1 MSNPVPL
8 PVPNPPVPSA
18 PPSSSGRIW
27 IPLVSGVVLGVV
39 LWSLIGPMAVGW
51 WSGPLL
57 ADGLSCGPTVER
69 AVVFFVK
76 VELGAAVVGGLLTLL
91 FVSFVRRKISRT

>member
-1 MSNPVPL
+1 MTDSL
-8 PVPNPPVPSA
+8 PIPPVTPPPAPRSA
-18 PPSSSGRIW
+18 SSRIW

-76 VELGAAVVGGLLTLL
+76 VELAAAVVGGLLTLL
-91 FVSFVRRKISRT
+91 FVSFVRRKINRA

>member
-1 MSNPVPL
+1 MTNPL
-8 PVPNPPVPSA
+8 PTPPAPVTPA
-18 PPSSSGRIW
+18 PPSSSSRIW
-27 IPLVSGVVLGVV
+27 VPLVSGVVLGVV

-76 VELGAAVVGGLLTLL
+76 VELAAGVLGGLLTLL
-91 FVSFVRRKISRT
+91 FVSFVRRKLNRA

>member
-1 MSNPVPL
+1 MTDSL
-8 PVPNPPVPSA
+8 PIPPVT
-18 PPSSSGRIW
+18 PPTPPRSTSSRIW

-69 AVVFFVK
+69 AVMFFVK
-76 VELGAAVVGGLLTLL
+76 VELAAAVVGGLLTLL
-91 FVSFVRRKISRT
+91 FVSFVRRKINRA